1 MPEARPDGGRRPTF
15 MQRFLPAHPANRLAL
30 FLALLSLATLLL
42 YRPAKDGDFQ
52 EYALMTIALAN
63 HASPDIRLADVAVAD
78 RLSPEPGFVALHE
91 RLRSGMQRAE
101 SMPFPGIVRGKEVGY
116 YAIHFFGYSALAAL
130 PYKLIEIAGGQPFKA
145 YQLVNLAAL
154 VILAVAMFRLTG
166 SAGRTIF
173 AIVFFMLSGGVLYA
187 NWASTEFFTACC
199 LLAGL
204 LFVLLGRPYAG
215 ALLAGAGAMQ
225 NPPLVFFSVFAPL
238 IRICYV
244 YAHERLS
251 AAAAIRKVVNRHTVL
266 ASILQAA
273 MALAPFLYNLAVFGI
288 PSQIA
293 AMSTSRDLI
302 TPARLLSFYFD
313 LNQGVI
319 IGFPVVLAMVAVQ
332 LVSKDGRRWL
342 PHAFAAILFSL
353 ALALPSLSTINWNS
367 GANGMM
373 RYAFW
378 GGMPL
383 LYLALA
389 WMQRVPRWPS
399 VLLAAILLVQL
410 GAMTHAR
417 SYVYIEFSPAARA
430 MLRLFPTLYA
440 PEPEIFME
448 RVLHIDGAIHKYAVA
463 TYGLPGRPVK
473 SVFDPGSEAAH
484 IQLCGPGARVALP
497 DGGPRFP
504 GGWRYADGK
513 PDCTHGPAPRD
524 HP

>member
-1 MPEARPDGGRRPTF
+1 M
-15 MQRFLPAHPANRLAL
+15 FLL
-30 FLALLSLATLLL
+30 LLSLAILLL

-63 HASPDIRLADVAVAD
+63 HGGPDIRLADVADAD
-78 RLSPEPGFVALHE
+78 RLSPEPGFRAVHE
-91 RLRSGMQRAE
+91 QLRTGMKRGD
-101 SMPFPGIVRGKEVGY
+101 SMPFPGIVRGQDGGY
-116 YAIHFFGYSALAAL
+116 YAIHFFGYSALAAV

-154 VILAVAMFRLTG
+154 AILAVAMFRLTG

-173 AIVFFMLSGGVLYA
+173 AIVFFMLSGGMLYA

-204 LFVLLGRPYAG
+204 LFVLLGRPWVG

-238 IRICYV
+238 IRICYL
-244 YAHERLS
+244 YAHERL
-251 AAAAIRKVVNRHTVL
+251 AAADAIRKVADRHTVL
-266 ASILQAA
+266 ASVLQAA
-273 MALAPFLYNLAVFGI
+273 MALAPFAYNLAVFGI

-293 AMSTSRDLI
+293 AMSTSRDLV

-313 LNQGVI
+313 LNQGMI
-319 IGFPVVLAMVAVQ
+319 IGFPVVLAMVAAQ
-332 LVSKDGRRWL
+332 LFAKDGRRWL

-353 ALALPSLSTINWNS
+353 VLALPSLSTINWNS

-373 RYAFW
+373 RYASW

-383 LYLALA
+383 LYLALT
-389 WMQRVPRWPS
+389 WLQRVPRWPLT
-399 VLLAAILLVQL
+399 LLAAMLLVQL
-410 GAMTHAR
+410 GAMKHAR

-430 MLRLFPTLYA
+430 VLRLFPTLYT

-448 RVLHIDGAIHKYAVA
+448 RVLHIDGATHTRQVA

-473 SVFDPGSEAAH
+473 SVFNAGSDAAH
-484 IQLCGPGARVALP
+484 AALCGPGGRVALP
-497 DGGPRFP
+497 GEGPQFP
-504 GGWRYADGK
+504 GGWRYVDGR
-513 PDCTHGPAPRD
+513 PACTRDPAPRAA
-524 HP
+524 P